1 MDKVTTAKE
10 VFDSFEASFQD
21 KSIIPEELE
30 LIWLEKAVAR
40 FSIEVEPIE
49 FDSDLMMFNKKLNR
63 YVIDT
68 LGAFMKQSYQERE
81 VSKVNKRISIV
92 GKDLSI
98 DGNNGSKTAAREEL
112 DYICFAGLRDGST
125 FFISTLG
132 VKNDI
137 CSKNFIRGYKKM
149 RSLFP
154 NSKIVNVGG
163 KISGMDDDI
172 IFIPYEESFGHQ
184 PYQQL
189 KLFNLNKINEG
200 RQLNG

>member
-112 DYICFAGLRDGST
+112 DYD
-125 FFISTLG
+125 
-132 VKNDI
+132 
-137 CSKNFIRGYKKM
+137 SKK
-149 RSLFP
+149 
-154 NSKIVNVGG
+154 SKI
-163 KISGMDDDI
+163 
-172 IFIPYEESFGHQ
+172 
-184 PYQQL
+184 
-189 KLFNLNKINEG
+189 
-200 RQLNG
+200 